1 MVIPLS
7 NIIIKIAKRI
17 NHVQEIER
25 KDESQLVHLDK
36 RILETPSLAVEG
48 AKLET
53 LRLGRIALENLQS
66 SFDALIKKDHD
77 KIKK

>member
-1 MVIPLS
+1 M
-7 NIIIKIAKRI
+7 
-17 NHVQEIER
+17 
-25 KDESQLVHLDK
+25 
-36 RILETPSLAVEG
+36 AVEG

-77 KIKK
+77 KIDEVKKRENVVAKVCDSISEYLIKLCT